1 MANKYKLYYFNG
13 RWAAEPTRL
22 VFAAAGVPYE
32 DIRISDTDWATR
44 KSEFAFGQLPIL
56 EVDGV
61 FINQSRVICAYVAKQ
76 FGLAGANDLEWA
88 QCHALLDTIL
98 DLLQP
103 ASFVWEEKDEEKKE
117 AKLQEY
123 RKGKLTQY
131 LGLFEKY
138 FKQHVGTEGYVVG
151 NKLTYADLCIMDL
164 WDRFELVMPKLKFGE
179 LFTSAEYPTLVA
191 HRARIA
197 AIPNVKKWLDAR
209 PTTVF

>member
-44 KSEFAFGQLPIL
+44 KSA
-56 EVDGV
+56 
-61 FINQSRVICAYVAKQ
+61 
-76 FGLAGANDLEWA
+76 
-88 QCHALLDTIL
+88 
-98 DLLQP
+98 

-138 FKQHVGTEGYVVG
+138 FKQHVGTEGFVVG